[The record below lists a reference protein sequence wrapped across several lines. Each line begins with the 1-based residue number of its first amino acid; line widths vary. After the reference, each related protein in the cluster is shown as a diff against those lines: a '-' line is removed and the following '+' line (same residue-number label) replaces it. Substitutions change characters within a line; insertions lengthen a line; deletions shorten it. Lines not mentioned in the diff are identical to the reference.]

1 MRIRLQGPG
10 HAAGLLAELNRCRQ
24 SRQYCDVFL
33 QVGNRTFSAHRAVLA
48 CAGSYFRNLFTRAPA
63 TSSAAFSLEF
73 ISPANFER
81 VLTFV
86 YTGEILTDLIDVGVL
101 YELAER
107 LGVNEL
113 MKACHSTFPD
123 LQASVSV
130 KAGSPGELDSGMVS
144 AAAAASTGVSAS
156 SVCSSAAS
164 CSSLSSSAGPSAAPT
179 PAAAPPSPLFQ
190 PRPSR
195 EAHTGT
201 ASLHLK
207 AEDMDSHIGYG
218 QISADLPGGHSLL
231 TSSQSSEDVLP
242 PVLQLKMEQGV
253 EEEEAEGSC
262 EDADGRRV
270 SESAGSSLPHRNHAA
285 SSDSC
290 SFPDSSSQIGAEA
303 PSSLSSGDPLRDP
316 LRDPLSGL
324 QVGPVEGSVVELQ
337 RDGRLMLF
345 GEVEEGEQR
354 EALKGSME
362 GTEEEQWRQLAGEII
377 ELSDDENFM
386 EDGEEEE
393 EDEDDLVYVENG
405 EGSQGLCRVCG
416 ASFPDRPA
424 GLAHSHSH
432 VGVQLFTFLQPEQ
445 TAASPPADGPS
456 YTIPQGALT
465 SRGEG
470 PGAELQCAS
479 VRDHLLS
486 HVCPQSLSCGVCR
499 LPQLSLCSLLW
510 HGLAHLSLPVF
521 SCPHCALCFV
531 QRCMLDRHMAAHAE
545 EAAAKE
551 RERLALR
558 AFRVG
563 SDGDGDGGTA
573 GVEELHCFLCPQ
585 SFRST
590 SAFQY
595 HLGLHSTEA
604 PGGGG
609 GVPGWFGKRKADQP
623 LECLAS
629 SSSQREVVKM
639 SNLGLGMSFNLP
651 DKFFQGSLHS
661 LPSGVLTNGGA
672 GQDMGVGAA
681 GMVASHMELHKDH
694 LPLDFNIE
702 QTFMY
707 NDHSKEPLPT
717 LFFFMIQHRTGWCW
731 RYLTCVA
738 SPGLPLLRWERWSQ
752 LPAGSRLHLWVTGS
766 ARQHVAARLVP
777 LQKIHMDVLQQRQ
790 EQGEHPKASAEH
802 PAAAAQHREEGGKRG
817 PGQGQ
822 IALCGHEGQEEGAA
836 VEVDRVDE
844 VGHLAE
850 EASPQPDPVNGHL
863 HHEERH
869 GHHHHEVRQAHV
881 EDAEQDPVGRV
892 ASAPVD
898 PDDQHVLQQAHHE
911 DEKVDEEEGDAPVV
925 SDRIQVD
932 GAVDEP

>member
-33 QVGNRTFSAHRAVLA
+33 QVGNRTFAAHRAVLA

-190 PRPSR
+190 PRASR

-201 ASLHLK
+201 TSLHLK

-218 QISADLPGGHSLL
+218 QISADPPGGHSLL
-231 TSSQSSEDVLP
+231 TSSQSSEDVPP

-290 SFPDSSSQIGAEA
+290 SFPDSSAQIGAEA

-324 QVGPVEGSVVELQ
+324 QVGPVEGSVVELH

-345 GEVEEGEQR
+345 GEEGEQR

-393 EDEDDLVYVENG
+393 EEDEDDLVYVENG
-405 EGSQGLCRVCG
+405 EGSQVNVFSCKACAAALPADPAAIRRHAETHLTEQGLCRVCG
-416 ASFPDRPA
+416 ASFPDRHA

-432 VGVQLFTFLQPEQ
+432 VGVQLFTCEMCHLQFCSQSKLLRHHRQ
-445 TAASPPADGPS
+445 TASS

-470 PGAELQCAS
+470 PGTELQCAVCNKPLSKDFQS

-521 SCPHCALCFV
+521 SCPHCACCFV

-563 SDGDGDGGTA
+563 SDGDGDGGSA

-623 LECLAS
+623 MECLAS

-651 DKFFQGSLHS
+651 DKFFQGSIHN
-661 LPSGVLTNGGA
+661 LPSGVLTNGSA

-681 GMVASHMELHKDH
+681 GVRGKWYRCRYCGKRFAHSGEFTYHLRIHTGEKPYQCKVCLRFFRGRSTMICHLKTHAGALMYRCTVCGLFFSTLKMVASHMELHKDH

-717 LFFFMIQHRTGWCW
+717 
-731 RYLTCVA
+731 
-738 SPGLPLLRWERWSQ
+738 
-752 LPAGSRLHLWVTGS
+752 
-766 ARQHVAARLVP
+766 
-777 LQKIHMDVLQQRQ
+777 
-790 EQGEHPKASAEH
+790 
-802 PAAAAQHREEGGKRG
+802 
-817 PGQGQ
+817 
-822 IALCGHEGQEEGAA
+822 
-836 VEVDRVDE
+836 VD
-844 VGHLAE
+844 A
-850 EASPQPDPVNGHL
+850 
-863 HHEERH
+863 
-869 GHHHHEVRQAHV
+869 
-881 EDAEQDPVGRV
+881 
-892 ASAPVD
+892 
-898 PDDQHVLQQAHHE
+898 
-911 DEKVDEEEGDAPVV
+911 
-925 SDRIQVD
+925 
-932 GAVDEP
+932 